1 MSVAVVTASLPER
14 AARLAEAA
22 ASVAAQTAQP
32 AAHLIGVDYAR
43 RGPEAVRND
52 LVAGATTD
60 WVAFLDD
67 DDLLFPHHLATLL
80 AASADADVVYSFCEV
95 EGRGGWTP
103 NHDFDAAV
111 LRSYNFIPV
120 TALVRRAAFVLA
132 GGFAGGTHPTEDW
145 DLWRRLLDGGAVFRC
160 VPEVT
165 WRYRFHGANAT
176 TRR

>member
-1 MSVAVVTASLPER
+1 M
-14 AARLAEAA
+14 
-22 ASVAAQTAQP
+22 AAQTAQP
-32 AAHLIGVDYAR
+32 VAHLIGIDFAR

-52 LVAGATTD
+52 LVAGATTE

-67 DDLLFPHHLATLL
+67 DDVLLPHHLATLL
-80 AASADADVVYSFCEV
+80 AASHGADVVYSFCEV

-103 NHDFDAAV
+103 NLAFDAAA

-120 TALVRRAAFVLA
+120 TALVRRAPFVLA

-145 DLWRRLLDGGAVFRC
+145 DLWRRLLDGGASFVC